1 MGHCMLLRKGETHIE
16 PVNYKDNFADN
27 IWEQII
33 DAFQKNALP
42 TTTLANYCYSY
53 MFQDCTSLTKAPAL
67 PATTLANYCYE
78 FMFRE
83 CTALI
88 QASALPATSL
98 KQYCYYNMFR
108 ECTSLTQ
115 APVLRANTLAPS
127 CYRSMFENCTSLKLS
142 STQTGE
148 YTVAYRVPSSGTG
161 RTAAYALY
169 LMFKSTGGTFTDTPS
184 INKTYYL
191 SNINTIV

>member
-1 MGHCMLLRKGETHIE
+1 MGHCILLRKGETHTE
-16 PVNYKDNFADN
+16 PVNYKANFADN

-33 DAFQKNALP
+33 DAFQKNDLP
-42 TTTLANYCYSY
+42 TTTLA
-53 MFQDCTSLTKAPAL
+53 D
-67 PATTLANYCYE
+67 YCYE
-78 FMFRE
+78 FMFRK

-98 KQYCYYNMFR
+98 KQYCYYNMFQN
-108 ECTSLTQ
+108 CTSLTQ
-115 APVLRANTLAPS
+115 APALPATTLAPS

-142 STQTGE
+142 STKTDE

-161 RTAAYALY
+161 RKAAYALY
-169 LMFKSTGGTFTDTPS
+169 LMFKSIGGTFTDDPS

-191 SNINTIV
+191 SNTNTIV

>member
-1 MGHCMLLRKGETHIE
+1 MGHCMLLRKGETHTE
-16 PVNYKDNFADN
+16 PVNYKANFADN

-33 DAFQKNALP
+33 DAFQKNDLP
-42 TTTLANYCYSY
+42 TTTLA
-53 MFQDCTSLTKAPAL
+53 D
-67 PATTLANYCYE
+67 YCYE
-78 FMFRE
+78 FMFRK

-108 ECTSLTQ
+108 ECTSL
-115 APVLRANTLAPS
+115 
-127 CYRSMFENCTSLKLS
+127 KLS
-142 STQTGE
+142 STKTDE
-148 YTVAYRVPSSGTG
+148 YTVAYRAPSSGTG
-161 RTAAYALY
+161 GTAAYAIY

-191 SNINTIV
+191 SNTNKVVS